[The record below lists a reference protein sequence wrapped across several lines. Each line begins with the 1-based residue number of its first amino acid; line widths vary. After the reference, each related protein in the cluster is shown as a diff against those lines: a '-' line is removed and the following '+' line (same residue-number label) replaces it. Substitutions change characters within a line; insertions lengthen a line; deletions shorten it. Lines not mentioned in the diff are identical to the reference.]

1 MAWSRGTGIF
11 GEWLVDINLATVRG
25 SFLSRM
31 ISMFR
36 TLLSGLCLLSVA
48 SIAHGQPAT
57 AFEQL
62 LSQFSRCDA
71 QFFQSLNTAQLPAAT
86 LTVAK
91 YGAVS
96 APKILNPLQE
106 GGRYQAFEQP
116 LLVNGV
122 RLLGYYNEAQSL
134 KSVGNLLFWGFIAEG
149 EPREVAAALKPLL
162 VDNHRLKA
170 DRSAMVRVE
179 IRRVGDPID
188 SWRTEGL
195 VGGGVATPF
204 GFVERVLSIDK
215 GIASAPISG
224 RTTIFCSL
232 QGTVTAPL
240 LQVYRPDLN
249 AHLLD

>member
-1 MAWSRGTGIF
+1 
-11 GEWLVDINLATVRG
+11 
-25 SFLSRM
+25 M

-48 SIAHGQPAT
+48 SIAHGQQAT
-57 AFEQL
+57 APEQL
-62 LSQFSRCDA
+62 LSDFSRCDA
-71 QFFQSLNTAQLPAAT
+71 QFFQNLNTARLPTGT
-86 LTVAK
+86 LSLAR

-96 APKILNPLQE
+96 APKVMNPLQE
-106 GGRYQAFEQP
+106 GGRYQTFEQP

-122 RLLGYYNEAQSL
+122 RLVGYYNEAQSL
-134 KSVGNLLFWGFIAEG
+134 KSVGNLLFWGFVAEG
-149 EPREVAAALKPLL
+149 QPKDVAAALKPLL
-162 VDNHRLKA
+162 VDNSRLKA
-170 DRSAMVRVE
+170 DRSAMSRVE

-188 SWRTEGL
+188 QWRTEGL
-195 VGGGVATPF
+195 AGGGVATPF
-204 GFVERVLSIDK
+204 GYVERILSIDI
-215 GIASAPISG
+215 GTTHAPIAG

>member
-1 MAWSRGTGIF
+1 MNGLVTGIGIF
-11 GEWLVDINLATVRG
+11 DKWLVDINLATVRS

-57 AFEQL
+57 ASEQL

-96 APKILNPLQE
+96 APKVLNPLQE

-122 RLLGYYNEAQSL
+122 RLVGYYNEARSL

-149 EPREVAAALKPLL
+149 EPHEVAAALKPLL

-170 DRSAMVRVE
+170 DRSAMVRGE

-195 VGGGVATPF
+195 AGGVATPF

-215 GIASAPISG
+215 GISNAPIAG

>member
-1 MAWSRGTGIF
+1 
-11 GEWLVDINLATVRG
+11 
-25 SFLSRM
+25 
-31 ISMFR
+31 MFR
-36 TLLSGLCLLSVA
+36 SLLSGLCLLGAAGLV
-48 SIAHGQPAT
+48 HGQPLSPA
-57 AFEQL
+57 EQL
-62 LSQFSRCDA
+62 LNDFSRCDG
-71 QFFQSLNTAQLPAAT
+71 QFFKALNSAQLPPNSLSLAQ
-86 LTVAK
+86 
-91 YGAVS
+91 YGAVK
-96 APKILNPLQE
+96 APKVLNPLQE

-122 RLLGYYNEAQSL
+122 RLLGYYNEARSL

-162 VDNHRLKA
+162 VDNARLQA
-170 DRSAMVRVE
+170 DRSAMTRAE
-179 IRRVGDPID
+179 IRRVGDPIEQ
-188 SWRTEGL
+188 WRTQGL
-195 VGGGVATPF
+195 AGGGVATPF

-215 GIASAPISG
+215 GIANAPIAG